1 LTVSASSRQVNG
13 VTVVDLCGSITV
25 EEGSA
30 VLRRTLQN
38 LAEQGSRKIVLNLSG
53 VTEVDHAGLGEMV
66 CALTSL
72 HQAGGDM
79 RLLNL
84 SAEVRE
90 LLEITK
96 LYSVFAVAGSEASAV
111 KALRS

>member
-1 LTVSASSRQVNG
+1 MSASSRQVDG
-13 VTVVDLCGSITV
+13 VTIVDLCGSITV

-30 VLRRTLQN
+30 AMRRTLQD
-38 LAEQGSRKIVLNLSG
+38 LARQGSRKIVLNFAG
-53 VTEVDHAGLGEMV
+53 VGEVDHTGLGEMV
-66 CALTSL
+66 CALTNL
-72 HQAGGDM
+72 HHAGGDL

-84 SAEVRE
+84 PGSVRE

-96 LYSVFAVAGSEASAV
+96 LYSVFSVATSEASAI